1 MFSTKK
7 ALSLVSAAAFALAIG
22 STTTAQAGDVEVIH
36 WWTSG
41 GEAKALNVLKKNLE
55 DQGIGWKDSAA
66 AGGGGDNARTVV
78 KARVAAGNPPT
89 TMQQLG
95 FAILDFAEAGFLG
108 NLNDLAAKEGWDAVV
123 PEALKKFMK
132 PDGVWVAAPVNVHTT
147 NWVWANKAIFD
158 KLSIAQPTNWD
169 EFIAAADKIKAAGIT
184 PIAWGGQAWQEATV
198 VDALVNATGGTDFYK
213 KAFVEMD
220 QAALKSP
227 TMVKVFQRLRK
238 LKEYVDPNYPNRDW
252 NLATAM
258 VIKGEA
264 AMQMMG
270 DWAKGEFLAAGK
282 APGKDFVCF
291 RFPGTQGSVT
301 FNSDA
306 FAMFKVGDEAKADQL
321 ALASAILDPGFQEA
335 FNIVKGSAPA
345 RMDVSGKNFDSCGQK
360 AIKDLAEAAKADKMM
375 GSMAHGHAV
384 PEGVKGAIYDVVTN
398 FFSSDQSAE
407 EAVKKLAQGVAL
419 AQ

>member
-1 MFSTKK
+1 MHIRKTT
-7 ALSLVSAAAFALAIG
+7 LSILGAAAMTMAASG
-22 STTTAQAGDVEVIH
+22 TASAEGKVEVIH

-41 GEAKALNVLKKNLE
+41 GEAAALNVLKQNLE
-55 DQGIGWKDSAA
+55 KQGIGWIDGAV
-66 AGGGGDNARTVV
+66 AGGGGDQARTVL

-95 FAILDFAEAGFLG
+95 FAILDFADAELLG

-123 PEALKKFMK
+123 PDALKKFVR
-132 PDGVWVAAPVNVHTT
+132 PDGTWVAAPVNVHTT

-158 KLSIAQPTNWD
+158 KVGVEAPTTWD
-169 EFIAAADKIKAAGIT
+169 EFVAAADKIKAAGIT

-198 VDALVNATGGTDFYK
+198 VDALINSTGGTDFYK
-213 KAFVEMD
+213 KAIVEMD
-220 QAALKSP
+220 QDALKSD
-227 TMVKVFQRLRK
+227 TMVEVFKRLRK
-238 LKEYVDPNYPNRDW
+238 LNDYVDPNYPNRDW

-258 VIKGEA
+258 VINGEA

-270 DWAKGEFLAAGK
+270 DWAKGEFINAK
-282 APGKDFVCF
+282 KVPNEDFLCF

-306 FAMFKVGDEAKADQL
+306 FAMFKVGDDAKGNQM
-321 ALASAILDPGFQEA
+321 ALASAIMSPEFQEA

-345 RMDVSGKNFDSCGQK
+345 RIDVSGANFDACGQK
-360 AIKDLAEAAKADKMM
+360 AIKQLAEAAKADKMM
-375 GSMAHGHAV
+375 GSMAHGHGV
-384 PEGVKGAIYDVVTN
+384 PEAVKGAMYDVITS
-398 FFSSDQSAE
+398 FFSSDMSAE
-407 EAVKKLAQGVAL
+407 EAVQKLADGVAL

>member
-1 MFSTKK
+1 MEIRKTTL
-7 ALSLVSAAAFALAIG
+7 AMVSAAALMLAT
-22 STTTAQAGDVEVIH
+22 STASAAGKVEVIH

-41 GEAKALNVLKKNLE
+41 GEAAALNVLKKNLE
-55 DQGIGWKDSAA
+55 KQGIGWMDGAV
-66 AGGGGDNARTVV
+66 AGGGGDQARTVV

-95 FAILDFAEAGFLG
+95 FAILDFADGGFLA
-108 NLNDLAAKEGWDAVV
+108 NLNDLAAKEGWDKVV
-123 PEALKKFMK
+123 PNALKRFMK

-158 KLSIAQPTNWD
+158 KLGIAPPTTWA
-169 EFIAAADKIKAAGIT
+169 EFVSAADKIKAAGIT

-198 VDALVNATGGTDFYK
+198 VDALVNSTGGTDFYK

-220 QAALKSP
+220 MDALKSK
-227 TMVKVFQRLRK
+227 TMVEVFQRLRK
-238 LKEYVDPNYPNRDW
+238 LKSYVDPNYPNRDW

-270 DWAKGEFLAAGK
+270 DWAKGEFIAAK
-282 APGKDFVCF
+282 KVPNKDFLCF
-291 RFPGTQGSVT
+291 RFPGTAGSVT

-306 FAMFKVGDEAKADQL
+306 FAMFKVGADAQANQA
-321 ALASAILDPGFQEA
+321 ALASAIMEPGFQAA

-345 RMDVSGKNFDSCGQK
+345 RMDVSGKDFDACGQK
-360 AIKDLAEAAKADKMM
+360 AIKQLAEAAKADKMM

-384 PEGVKGAIYDVVTN
+384 PEAVKGAIYDVVTN
-398 FFSSDQSAE
+398 YFSSDMSAE
-407 EAVKKLAQGVAL
+407 EAVKKLAEGVAL